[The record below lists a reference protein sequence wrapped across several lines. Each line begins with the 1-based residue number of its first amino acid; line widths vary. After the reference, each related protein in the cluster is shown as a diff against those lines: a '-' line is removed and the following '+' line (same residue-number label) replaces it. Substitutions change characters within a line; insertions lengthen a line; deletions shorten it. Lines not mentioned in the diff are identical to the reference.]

1 MLPSLLEIKGGNF
14 NMAIRIK
21 NVSTSRVSL
30 YAPSVRLNRNL
41 DPGRVIPLSQEEY
54 EELTFDPGFMALVN
68 GHYLK
73 IEGVEEEKQVELV
86 GNVVEASTNEKM
98 LMNNDV
104 AAFAKFIPH
113 ATDAEKESAVT
124 LAVEHKI
131 TNAGIVALI
140 KKYCDVDV
148 INAIAIKH
156 DAEEK

>member
-1 MLPSLLEIKGGNF
+1 
-14 NMAIRIK
+14 MAIKIK
-21 NVSTSRVSL
+21 NVSTSRISL
-30 YAPSVRLNRNL
+30 FAPSVRLNRML
-41 DPGRVIPLSQEEY
+41 DPGRVIPISQEEY

-73 IEGVEEEKQVELV
+73 IEGVEEDRQVEV
-86 GNVVEASTNEKM
+86 INNVVEASAIEKM
-98 LMNNDV
+98 LMENDV
-104 AAFAKFIPH
+104 TKFAKFIPN
-113 ATDAEKESAVT
+113 ATEAEKESAVT

-148 INAIAIKH
+148 INAIAMKH

>member
-1 MLPSLLEIKGGNF
+1 M
-14 NMAIRIK
+14 
-21 NVSTSRVSL
+21 
-30 YAPSVRLNRNL
+30 L
-41 DPGRVIPLSQEEY
+41 DPGRVIPISQEEY

-73 IEGVEEEKQVELV
+73 IEGVEEDRQVEV
-86 GNVVEASTNEKM
+86 INNVVEASAIEKM
-98 LMNNDV
+98 LMENDV
-104 AAFAKFIPH
+104 TKFAKFIPK
-113 ATDAEKESAVT
+113 ATEAEKESAVT

-148 INAIAIKH
+148 INAIAMKH